1 MSTEVVIETALR
13 NEAEAASHAKKAIAA
28 GVWGTVVEWYD
39 YAVYGFLATIIA
51 QAFFPSKD
59 ETTALLS
66 AFAAFGVG
74 FVARPLGGIVIGRL
88 GDVYG
93 RKAALILSLL
103 LMAISTVG
111 IGLIPTYQAIG
122 IVAPALLVLCRIVQG
137 FSAGGE
143 WGGATAFMVEWA
155 PSNKRGFYGSLQQA
169 SVAGGLLIGSGAA
182 ASVATILTTDQLNN
196 WGWRIPFL
204 LGGVLLPLGL
214 YIRRNIED
222 TPAFRQLKERK
233 PASREVP
240 WRAAVQA
247 FGFTILWTVSFYMML
262 SYMPT
267 FTQKYVGLAR
277 SEALWSNTIGL
288 LVIVAAIPLMGLVSD
303 RIGRKPMILT
313 SVLSFLVLSYPL
325 FLALLTYANLTV
337 AILVQV
343 IFALMLATFSGP
355 GPAAIAEIFPTDG
368 RSTWMSTAYSLSVA
382 IFGGFAPYI
391 ATLLISSTGSSLA
404 PTFYLI
410 AAAAISTIAVISL
423 KETAHTELM

>member
-1 MSTEVVIETALR
+1 MSTEAVIQSEVRSNVEEVLHVKR
-13 NEAEAASHAKKAIAA
+13 AIAA

-39 YAVYGFLATIIA
+39 YAVYGFLATTIA
-51 QAFFPSKD
+51 QVFFPSKD

-88 GDVYG
+88 GDAYG
-93 RKAALILSLL
+93 RKTALVLSLL
-103 LMAISTVG
+103 LMALSTVS
-111 IGLIPTYQAIG
+111 IGLVPGYESIG
-122 IVAPALLVLCRIVQG
+122 IAAPILLVLCRIAQG

-182 ASVATILTTDQLNN
+182 ALVATLLSPEQMSN

-204 LGGVLLPLGL
+204 LGGVLLPLGM
-214 YIRRNIED
+214 YIRKNVDD
-222 TPAFRQLKERK
+222 TPAFREVKAQKK
-233 PASREVP
+233 VSRDVP
-240 WRAAVQA
+240 WRAAIQA
-247 FGFTILWTVSFYMML
+247 FGFTILWTVSFYTML

-277 SEALWSNTIGL
+277 AEALWSNTIGL
-288 LVIVAAIPLMGLVSD
+288 LVITVAIPLMGLISD
-303 RIGRKPMILT
+303 RVGRKPLILI

-325 FLALLTYANLTV
+325 FSALLTYANVTI

-355 GPAAIAEIFPTDG
+355 GPAAIAELFPTDG

-391 ATLLISSTGSSLA
+391 ATLLISSTGSPLA

-410 AAAAISTIAVISL
+410 GAAVVSTIAVLSL
-423 KETAHTELM
+423 RETAHSRLM